1 MGIFSRLFARAPRY
15 HVSAYAP
22 IYSAIVARLMRLG
35 VTVGGT
41 AALPRI
47 EVHTIT
53 EGERQD
59 KDGALRQLS
68 LTVECISNKSMADAV
83 SMNDTNLQLLTEN
96 DLIVEG
102 WAVLGIVP
110 TILQDLTEVSE
121 TQKVVYRLIQQF
133 NIFAEQVKA
142 EPTAASTDNNTNS

>member
-102 WAVLGIVP
+102 WTVIGIVP

-121 TQKVVYRLIQQF
+121 TQKVVYRQIQQF
-133 NIFAEQVKA
+133 SIFVEQVKA
-142 EPTAASTDNNTNS
+142 EPTDSNDNTNNS

>member
-1 MGIFSRLFARAPRY
+1 MGIFSRLFSRAPRY
-15 HVSAYAP
+15 HVSAYSP
-22 IYSAIVARLMRLG
+22 IYSAIVARLTRRG

-53 EGERQD
+53 ESERLD

-68 LTVECISNKSMADAV
+68 LTVECMSNKSMADAV
-83 SMNDTNLQLLTEN
+83 AMNDANLRLLTES
-96 DLIVEG
+96 DLTITG
-102 WAVLGIVP
+102 WTVMGIIP
-110 TILQDLTEVSE
+110 TLLQDLTEVSE

-133 NIFAEQVKA
+133 NIFVEQVKA
-142 EPTAASTDNNTNS
+142 

>member
-22 IYSAIVARLMRLG
+22 IYSAIVARLMRRG

-68 LTVECISNKSMADAV
+68 LTVESISNKSMGDAV
-83 SMNDTNLQLLTEN
+83 AMNDANLRLLTEN
-96 DLIVEG
+96 DLAVEG
-102 WAVLGIVP
+102 WTVIGIVP

-121 TQKVVYRLIQQF
+121 TQKVVYRQIQQF
-133 NIFAEQVKA
+133 SIFVEQVKA
-142 EPTAASTDNNTNS
+142 EPTDSNDNTNNS